1 MAKFKLDID
10 TDGAAVLDRI
20 IAAYGFS
27 SKIMLAQHFDI
38 AASSLSSRYKRG
50 GFPADF
56 AVMCMAE
63 TGVTL
68 EWLATGEGKMFD
80 DSQTDIF
87 KIRKEKLI
95 DGRVYEAGYL
105 MFDKAFFPP
114 NQAELKDP
122 RVIIDNEI
130 QYVVEYKFTDIF
142 DGKWLVD
149 IEGKTSIRELTRI
162 PIRKVRVSG
171 IGMAFDCELTDIT
184 VLGRVVNEIR
194 SY

>member
-1 MAKFKLDID
+1 MAKFKLDIN

-95 DGRVYEAGYL
+95 DGRIYEAGYL
-105 MFDKAFFPP
+105 MFDKTFFLPGQPP
-114 NQAELKDP
+114 LKEP
-122 RVIIDNEI
+122 RVVLDGET
-130 QYVVEYKFTDIF
+130 QYIVDCIF
-142 DGKWLVD
+142 SEVYDGKWLVD
-149 IEGKTSIRELTRI
+149 IEGKVSIRDLTLI
-162 PIRKVRVSG
+162 PIRRVRVSG
-171 IGMAFDCELTDIT
+171 VGMAFDCELEDIK
-184 VLGRVVNEIR
+184 VLGRIVMTC
-194 SY
+194 S